1 MTVKIFIKRK
11 VSEHNTAELQLLLT
25 KLRSMTLSQPGYIS
39 GETLKRIDVKDES
52 MVISTWQSVAE
63 WNNWVNNEQRMA
75 LQTQIDQLL
84 GSETEYAIYEG

>member
-11 VSEHNTAELQLLLT
+11 VSENNSAELQLLLT

-39 GETLKRIDVKDES
+39 GETLRRIDVKDES

-75 LQTQIDQLL
+75 IQTQIDQLL
-84 GSETEYAIYEG
+84 GSETEYAVYEG